1 LRFNSEQAFEK
12 IFIWDFVL
20 FLSLAVQ
27 TISFHI
33 LYIDPGTG
41 SLLLQLIAGGL
52 IASAVFFKKT
62 WYSFLSIFR
71 KKPSEPENEE

>member
-1 LRFNSEQAFEK
+1 MNLILLTS
-12 IFIWDFVL
+12 
-20 FLSLAVQ
+20 
-27 TISFHI
+27 

-62 WYSFLSIFR
+62 WVSFLNLFR
-71 KKPSEPENEE
+71 KKATDTESEE